1 MSCTFFGRSPD
12 FRGFNSRLIASAPS
26 RVMGILS
33 DAIGASDRG
42 AARNEYG
49 RTPHPW
55 GPGRVRATFARCG
68 ASVNGD
74 RIDPRGVAAID
85 RWSLERST
93 EYLRTSGRA
102 LPVRGI
108 AWRGQV
114 GWCGE
119 ASLLGRADRLRGGGF
134 DRAKLLR
141 LHRATRCI
149 NMRVHAATPHR

>member
-1 MSCTFFGRSPD
+1 MSCTFFGRSTD
-12 FRGFNSRLIASAPS
+12 FKCFNSRLIASAPS

-49 RTPHPW
+49 RTPQPW

-74 RIDPRGVAAID
+74 RIDPRVIAAMD
-85 RWSLERST
+85 RWSLERGT

-102 LPVRGI
+102 LPFG
-108 AWRGQV
+108 ALHGV
-114 GWCGE
+114 GK
-119 ASLLGRADRLRGGGF
+119 SGGGVSF
-134 DRAKLLR
+134 PSRPCRTDFAVADLIRRNFCA
-141 LHRATRCI
+141 CI
-149 NMRVHAATPHR
+149 ARRVA

>member
-1 MSCTFFGRSPD
+1 MSCTFFGRSTD
-12 FRGFNSRLIASAPS
+12 FRCFNSRLIASAPS

-49 RTPHPW
+49 RTPQSW

-85 RWSLERST
+85 RWAWNAARNPC
-93 EYLRTSGRA
+93 GRA
-102 LPVRGI
+102 GERFRFGALHGVGKSGGAVKLPFSAVP
-108 AWRGQV
+108 
-114 GWCGE
+114 
-119 ASLLGRADRLRGGGF
+119 
-134 DRAKLLR
+134 
-141 LHRATRCI
+141 T
-149 NMRVHAATPHR
+149 